1 MKNTPHFTPKFT
13 LRLLLTLTALDGMI
27 ALIWLLRIP
36 SESGLSAARLVLL
49 GLLLM
54 GTGLPLAGLL
64 PAAQRHLLP
73 RWETHLRNTL
83 RRRRR
88 AFWLMLAA
96 FNGLYLLILP
106 PDLTDAAARAVLLR
120 AAPLLFYGSAACLE
134 GALLMLSISREDVRH
149 LGRQRIFRLTA
160 ALFGVLLG
168 AWAFVART
176 GWGVHPL
183 SEYFYEMGVPLLE
196 TQLLLA
202 WGLAVGLR
210 KGADAAARRGLRL
223 SARQADFALAL
234 GLYLLAVFLW
244 QMPPDRPTWF
254 FTPPT
259 APNFQRY
266 PASDA
271 LRYDATAQNALI
283 GNGLQTENQAR
294 TLRPLYTGALA
305 LFHLVRGIEYDPV
318 THLQVW
324 VLAAFVVLA
333 YFLGRA
339 LHGRTAGVLLAGLL
353 ALQGYTNIAYA
364 NLFTVSH
371 ARLLMPDLPM
381 AVLMAAFLVL
391 AVRWQRARSPR
402 WQGALYSGAAL
413 GALLMVRPESIT
425 AGIAA
430 LLTALLQWR
439 RQPRLW
445 AQHAV
450 IFALGAG
457 LVTAPWVGRN
467 WARYGKPFFDS
478 PDPRVYIAIRR
489 AWDSLHPSPPEPLE
503 PEAIPPAT
511 ATPQPQSGTPSK
523 VALPIPPS
531 SQPPNLP
538 MLVIQHYLNS
548 EIQSFL
554 ALPATFRLPDTLLSY
569 GFLYLRDIRL
579 YLNERPDNPALAGEH
594 LDRRLYRENTLF
606 WAQCCQLE
614 GYRARLPFWPYFE
627 GLPRQAAF
635 LLAGN
640 LLLVALGVGLA
651 TRRMGWAGALPAFVH
666 IAYLAT
672 NAAFLVSGGR
682 YIQPVNWIVILY
694 YTLGIAALTLG
705 VGRALG
711 WLEGADSLWRAAV
724 SPKNG
729 GLSKG
734 VRSPRRGGVIVP
746 LGAVLLLGLAIPIG
760 ERLIP
765 RRYSPAVQTHMEQA
779 VLAAISPT
787 EQAQVEGLLVLSG
800 RALYP
805 RYLEAGDGNRLS
817 DAPLVAVQPYG
828 RLVFFL
834 VGERN
839 YVVRLPLEGLRTAF
853 PNGSDVVVAGCVQ
866 PGEREFVEAR
876 LVARA
881 DTDGQV
887 QAVLWRSADVPL
899 ECP

>member
-1 MKNTPHFTPKFT
+1 MNTPRNARHFP
-13 LRLLLTLTALDGMI
+13 LRLLLTLTALDGLA
-27 ALIWLLRIP
+27 ALVWLLRIP
-36 SESGLSAARLVLL
+36 SEGGLSAARLALL
-49 GLLLM
+49 GLLLA

-73 RWETHLRNTL
+73 RWEALRNAAL
-83 RRRRR
+83 RRRKR
-88 AFWLMLAA
+88 AFWLLLAA

-106 PDLTDAAARAVLLR
+106 PDLTDAAARAVLVR
-120 AAPLLFYGSAACLE
+120 AAPLVFYLSAACLE
-134 GALLMLSISREDVRH
+134 SALLMLPLPRENVRRV
-149 LGRQRIFRLTA
+149 GRRAGLPLTA
-160 ALFGVLLG
+160 ALFGALLG
-168 AWAFVART
+168 AWAFIART
-176 GWGVHPL
+176 GWGLHPL

-202 WGLAVGLR
+202 WGLTVGLR
-210 KGADAAARRGLRL
+210 KGAEMAARRGLRL
-223 SARQADFALAL
+223 SARQADSLLAL
-234 GLYLLAVFLW
+234 GLYLLTVFLW

-266 PASDA
+266 PASDS
-271 LRYDATAQNALI
+271 LLYDSTAQSALI
-283 GNGLQTENQAR
+283 GNGLRTENSPR

-305 LFHLVRGIEYDPV
+305 LLHLAGGIEYDPIV
-318 THLQVW
+318 RLQVW
-324 VLAAFVVLA
+324 VLAVFVILA

-353 ALQGYTNIAYA
+353 ALQGYTNVAYA

-381 AVLMAAFLVL
+381 AVLMAAFLLL

-402 WQGALYSGAAL
+402 WQGALYSGATL

-439 RQPRLW
+439 RQPRVW
-445 AQHAV
+445 AQQAV

-457 LVTAPWVGRN
+457 LVIAPWVGRN

-478 PDPRVYIAIRR
+478 PDPRVYLAIRR
-489 AWDSLHPSPPEPLE
+489 AWDSLHPALPEPPEP
-503 PEAIPPAT
+503 EAAPPAT
-511 ATPQPQSGTPSK
+511 STPQPQSRTPSK
-523 VALPIPPS
+523 VALPAPPP
-531 SQPPNLP
+531 SQPPGLP
-538 MLVIQHYLNS
+538 ALVIQHYLNS

-554 ALPATFRLPDTLLSY
+554 ALPATFRMPDTLLSY

-579 YLNERPDNPALAGEH
+579 YLNERAENPALAGEH

-614 GYRARLPFWPYFE
+614 GYRARLPFWPYFK
-627 GLPRQAAF
+627 GLPRQAV
-635 LLAGN
+635 LLLGVN

-651 TRRMGWAGALPAFVH
+651 TRRMGWAGALPALAH
-666 IAYLAT
+666 IAYLGG
-672 NAAFLVSGGR
+672 NAVFLVSGGR

-694 YTLGIAALTLG
+694 YALGIAALTLG

-711 WLEGADSLWRAAV
+711 WLEEADSLWRAAV
-724 SPKNG
+724 SPKHG
-729 GLSKG
+729 GLPKG
-734 VRSPRRGGVIVP
+734 VRSPRRAGVIVH
-746 LGAVLLLGLAIPIG
+746 LGAVLLLGLAIPVG
-760 ERLIP
+760 ERLVP
-765 RRYSPAVQTHMEQA
+765 RRYSPAVQSRMKQAALTALSPEEQSQ
-779 VLAAISPT
+779 L
-787 EQAQVEGLLVLSG
+787 EGLLVLSG

-805 RYLEAGDGNRLS
+805 RYLEAGSGIPS
-817 DAPLVAVQPYG
+817 STTPLVNVQPYG

-839 YVVRLPLEGLRTAF
+839 EAVRLPLEGLRTVF
-853 PNGSDVVVAGCVQ
+853 PNGSDVVVAGCLH
-866 PGEREFVEAR
+866 PGEKTFFEAR
-876 LVARA
+876 LTARVTTEG
-881 DTDGQV
+881 DV
-887 QAVLWRSADVPL
+887 QAVLWRAPDVPM